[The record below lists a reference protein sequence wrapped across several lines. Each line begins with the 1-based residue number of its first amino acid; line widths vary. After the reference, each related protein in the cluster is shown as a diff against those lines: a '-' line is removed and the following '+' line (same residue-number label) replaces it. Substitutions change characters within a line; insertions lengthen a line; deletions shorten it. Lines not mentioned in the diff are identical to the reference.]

1 MGTGETDGAD
11 EGRGEDRPVVGVTA
25 ASEFDLSVERE
36 VFGDRVELRA
46 VDVGSSADIVEKLGD
61 ADAVID
67 RLFAA
72 PYTAAVFDGL
82 SARVVVRCGI
92 GVDGLDTEHAAE
104 RGVWVANVPDYC
116 QEEVATHTLAF
127 VLALNRRLTP
137 QNAAMHDGRW
147 ERRTEGLHRLST
159 RTLGLVGFGSIARE
173 VASRARALGLEVV
186 AADPYVDADE
196 MADHGVESTTQA
208 DLLSRAHVVSLHA
221 PLVEDTRGLIDAD
234 ALGRMRDDAVL
245 VNVARG
251 GLIDE
256 SALAEALDAGEIAGA
271 GLDVFVDEPADQGG
285 SVPFD
290 HPLRGHDNVVLTPHV
305 AWASAEADLERRRTA
320 AEDVRRV
327 LDGGTPENPVNDP
340 R

>member
-1 MGTGETDGAD
+1 M
-11 EGRGEDRPVVGVTA
+11 
-25 ASEFDLSVERE
+25 
-36 VFGDRVELRA
+36 
-46 VDVGSSADIVEKLGD
+46 
-61 ADAVID
+61 
-67 RLFAA
+67 
-72 PYTAAVFDGL
+72 
-82 SARVVVRCGI
+82 
-92 GVDGLDTEHAAE
+92 
-104 RGVWVANVPDYC
+104 
-116 QEEVATHTLAF
+116 
-127 VLALNRRLTP
+127 
-137 QNAAMHDGRW
+137 
-147 ERRTEGLHRLST
+147 
-159 RTLGLVGFGSIARE
+159 
-173 VASRARALGLEVV
+173 EVV

-208 DLLSRAHVVSLHA
+208 GLLSRAHVVSLHA
-221 PLVEDTRGLIDAD
+221 PLIEDTRGLIDAD

-256 SALAEALDAGEIAGA
+256 SALVEAIDEGAIAGA
-271 GLDVFVDEPADQGG
+271 ALDVFVDEPADQGG

-327 LDGGTPENPVNDP
+327 LDGEPPENRVNDP